1 MFINI
6 FDAVILVSVLTCLVT
21 TECIYII
28 SRYEEWGKQN
38 VVFGC
43 NAA

>member
-1 MFINI
+1 MYINI
-6 FDAVILVSVLTCLVT
+6 FDAVILVSVLTCFVT
-21 TECIYII
+21 TTRFYMI
-28 SRYEEWGKQN
+28 SKYKEWGSQN